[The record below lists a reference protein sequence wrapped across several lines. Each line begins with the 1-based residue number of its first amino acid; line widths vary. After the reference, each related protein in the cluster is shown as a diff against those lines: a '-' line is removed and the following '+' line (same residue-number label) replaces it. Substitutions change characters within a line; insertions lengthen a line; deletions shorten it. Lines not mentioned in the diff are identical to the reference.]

1 MPLVCEKGGLMVMR
15 TIIVVFL
22 YTRYYAECF
31 IIIFLSPH
39 NNPVECGLLYMD
51 EEIEAWRIYCLSR
64 VHTAHKAQ
72 GWDST
77 LVVGTWIVFPGKKMG
92 QREGQRDME
101 GVSE

>member
-1 MPLVCEKGGLMVMR
+1 
-15 TIIVVFL
+15 
-22 YTRYYAECF
+22 
-31 IIIFLSPH
+31 
-39 NNPVECGLLYMD
+39 MD